1 MVNQPKVVA
10 KPLVGSKPGVKTA
23 GVWENLLASLSPAKV
38 EQIGHGWSLKD
49 GELFSPQTRFAT
61 LPLPGN
67 YADGSYSVCVK
78 LRQVAAKEKES
89 FNLLLPVAD
98 RRVGFNLDGFPR
110 DGYCTGLILV
120 NGKLGKDLPGV
131 IEGKQVKDSEQ
142 HDLEVTVRLVGPS
155 AVITTTLDDQRLYEW
170 AGPVSSLSQHPS
182 WNSPPGTL
190 ALGTATADWVV
201 SEVKVKRL
209 DAK

>member
-1 MVNQPKVVA
+1 MTATEPVVVNQPKVVA

-120 NGKLGKDLPGV
+120 NGKRGKELPGV
-131 IEGKQVKDSEQ
+131 VVGKPIKDSQ
-142 HDLEVTVRLVGPS
+142 SHDLEVTVRLDGRN
-155 AVITTTLDDQRLYEW
+155 ATITTTLDTRPLYTW
-170 AGPVSSLSQHPS
+170 TGPTAALSQHSGWATTEPAA
-182 WNSPPGTL
+182 L
-190 ALGTATADWVV
+190 ALGTVAGG
-201 SEVKVKRL
+201 
-209 DAK
+209 